1 MAPLLRRDALKLL
14 GSSALACSAGGRPG
28 LAAEPP
34 KRIVVIHKIAG
45 IPWVNMM
52 KDGVEKGGKA
62 FGLNATLIGPAN
74 PDPAQQ
80 VKLIE
85 DVIAQKVDAL
95 GVVPLDEKVCAG
107 PLKRAQ
113 DAGIKTLTLEGPNQ
127 EGSDWNIDLV
137 NTKDFG
143 ELQMD
148 VLAKAMG
155 GKGKYII
162 FVGTLTTPLH
172 NRWADAAV
180 AYQKARYPQM
190 TVAADR
196 FPGGDEVDVSQ
207 STTLNVLKTYPDV
220 TGILAE
226 GSNGPL
232 GAGNAIRRLGMEKKV
247 AIVGT
252 CVPSQARA
260 LIKRHVIRECTL
272 WNPVDSGYAMV
283 AVAKLLLNG
292 TPITDGMDIGTMGKA
307 SVDPATHSIQ
317 FNKVMQITPDNVD
330 ALIAQ
335 GL

>member
-1 MAPLLRRDALKLL
+1 MAVLPRRDALKVL
-14 GSSALACSAGGRPG
+14 GGSILVGSAGRSDAR
-28 LAAEPP
+28 AAEPL
-34 KRIVVIHKIAG
+34 KRMVVVHKIAG

-52 KDGVEKGGKA
+52 KEGVEKGGKA
-62 FGLNATLIGPAN
+62 FNLDATLIGPAN

-85 DVIAQKVDAL
+85 DMIAQRVDAL

-107 PLKRAQ
+107 PLRRAQ
-113 DAGIKTLTLEGPNQ
+113 AAGIKTVTLEGPGQ
-127 EGSDWNIDLV
+127 EGSDWNVDLV
-137 NTKDFG
+137 NTKAFG
-143 ELQMD
+143 ELQMEI
-148 VLAKAMG
+148 LAKAMG

-172 NRWADAAV
+172 NKWADAAV
-180 AYQKARYPQM
+180 AYQKARYPDM
-190 TVAADR
+190 AVATDR

-232 GAGNAIRRLGMEKKV
+232 GAGNAIRRLGMEKRV

-272 WNPVDSGYAMV
+272 WNPLDSGYALV
-283 AVAKLLLNG
+283 AVADLLLKG
-292 TPITDGMDIGTMGKA
+292 EPITDGMGIGTMGKA
-307 SVDPATHSIQ
+307 SVDPTTHSIQ
-317 FNKVMQITPDNVD
+317 FNKVLQITPDNVD
-330 ALIAQ
+330 ALVAQ